1 MALEQRKGIMTAL
14 YPWLTP
20 SNVSKDAKY
29 SVRNGRDG
37 WEVQLLFRVSSRE
50 RALLATAGHADL
62 ITMVNDCKEAGSG
75 AGGGAFYINEFC
87 DVLVPTAEGSFF
99 AGVYEEL
106 LEFDFDGDII
116 SAAAPPDLRPGD
128 EWPGPHMGV
137 RYTLMAGGRDIKC
150 EIKGQRTTVEHRLSD
165 TAGESAAAGLAR
177 RLAAVKGTDGGRIY
191 INERGNFFSP
201 PRDGVEHIFLGGLDE
216 DPWFPAPDVP
226 GRA

>member
-1 MALEQRKGIMTAL
+1 MTSL

-29 SVRNGRDG
+29 SIRNGRDG

-50 RALLATAGHADL
+50 RALLATAGHDEL
-62 ITMVNDCKEAGSG
+62 IEMVNDVKETGSG
-75 AGGGAFYINEFC
+75 APGGAFYINEFC
-87 DVLVPTAEGSFF
+87 DVLVPTAGGSFF

-106 LEFDFDGDII
+106 LEFDFDGEII

-137 RYTLMAGGRDIKC
+137 RYTLMAGGNDIKC
-150 EIKGQRTTVEHRLSD
+150 EIAGKRTKVEHRLSD
-165 TAGESAAAGLAR
+165 TAGEAAAA
-177 RLAAVKGTDGGRIY
+177 RLAKRLATVKGSDGGRIY

-201 PRDGVEHIFLGGLDE
+201 PRDGGVEHIFLGGLDE

-226 GRA
+226 GRP